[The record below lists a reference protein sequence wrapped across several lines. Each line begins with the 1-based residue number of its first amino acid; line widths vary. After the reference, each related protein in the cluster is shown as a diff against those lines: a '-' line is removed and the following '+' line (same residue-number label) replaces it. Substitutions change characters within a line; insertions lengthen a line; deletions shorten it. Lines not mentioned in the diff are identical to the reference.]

1 MSILSESIRKSITS
15 LNEGITVYRAMTQ
28 KFNPKYPNK
37 ITWVSTEEDY
47 SRLYG
52 DYMYQYD
59 LRLGNVNALE
69 LGFRSL
75 DTMVSIGDI
84 TERLKNRLM
93 DLYRDGKISKEK
105 AIKLVE
111 ILNNMNQSGYKKV
124 WEWMADTKILAIVS
138 YMGFNALKFREGTN
152 DTVTYGILDT
162 SLLKKMN

>member
-1 MSILSESIRKSITS
+1 
-15 LNEGITVYRAMTQ
+15 
-28 KFNPKYPNK
+28 
-37 ITWVSTEEDY
+37 
-47 SRLYG
+47 
-52 DYMYQYD
+52 MYQYD

-93 DLYRDGKISKEK
+93 DLYRNGKISREK

-111 ILNNMNQSGYKKV
+111 ILNNMNQSGHKKV

>member
-28 KFNPKYPNK
+28 KFNPKYSNK

-93 DLYRDGKISKEK
+93 DLYRNGKISREK

-111 ILNNMNQSGYKKV
+111 ILNNMNQSGHKKV

>member
-28 KFNPKYPNK
+28 KFNPKYSNK